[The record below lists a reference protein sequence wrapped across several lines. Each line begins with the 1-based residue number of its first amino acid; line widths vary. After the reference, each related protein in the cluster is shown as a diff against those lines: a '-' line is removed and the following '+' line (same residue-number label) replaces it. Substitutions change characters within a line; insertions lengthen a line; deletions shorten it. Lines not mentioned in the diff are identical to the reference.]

1 MSLHKN
7 LRPEILFIS
16 HPRSASTSPVL
27 LRWILDSGLHVG
39 LRRDGVGVFYGPAAV
54 GRAVHD
60 LEERL
65 AVLALALVEGYLVL
79 GHDVRRVETARLH
92 LARQHRMLWTQGEGF
107 KCVNNLHVVALNLP
121 FILELGH

>member
-1 MSLHKN
+1 MLGLLQIGMLHG
-7 LRPEILFIS
+7 I
-16 HPRSASTSPVL
+16 
-27 LRWILDSGLHVG
+27 
-39 LRRDGVGVFYGPAAV
+39 GVFYGPAAV

-107 KCVNNLHVVALNLP
+107 KCVKLALYLRTWA
-121 FILELGH
+121 